1 MYAYQVTFT
10 NTMHGS
16 FEQTAC
22 RPVDNYI
29 GQYIGQGYKNLW
41 CCDYM
46 GQYIGQGYKNL
57 WCYDY
62 IVACGN
68 NDHEVFC
75 VNRRL
80 SSETSRI
87 TRMTISTTLFLLTEY
102 RAPYIGLYTSLVKYK
117 KKLEKNN

>member
-29 GQYIGQGYKNLW
+29 
-41 CCDYM
+41 